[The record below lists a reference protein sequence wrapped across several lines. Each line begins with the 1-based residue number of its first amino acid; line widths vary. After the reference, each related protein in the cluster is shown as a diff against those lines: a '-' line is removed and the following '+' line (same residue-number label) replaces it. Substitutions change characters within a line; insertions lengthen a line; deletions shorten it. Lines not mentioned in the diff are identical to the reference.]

1 MPIWVVKFIAKRII
15 KAVKHKIDLNKID
28 KYVNKTNELDIQMK
42 QVQKTASKH
51 GKSLEEIDKD
61 MAILKSDSH
70 PPIFSRT
77 DHHDILKRLEK
88 LEKRS

>member
-1 MPIWVVKFIAKRII
+1 MPICVVKFIAKRII

-28 KYVNKTNELDIQMK
+28 KYVNKPNELDIQMK
-42 QVQKTASKH
+42 QVQKTVSKY

-70 PPIFSRT
+70 PPIFSRM
-77 DHHDILKRLEK
+77 DHNDILKRLEK